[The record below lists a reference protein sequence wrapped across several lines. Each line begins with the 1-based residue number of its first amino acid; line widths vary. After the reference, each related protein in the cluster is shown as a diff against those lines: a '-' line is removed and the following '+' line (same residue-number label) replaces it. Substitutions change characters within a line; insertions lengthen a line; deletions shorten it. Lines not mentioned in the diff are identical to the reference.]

1 MLWVYV
7 LYGTRSPATARV
19 ARAIAGAVDWSN
31 EREARPVADVN
42 PFDIRLPGVVF
53 LGCES
58 GSSDLDR
65 SIRSFVQRLPER
77 TLYNALWAVF
87 DTRLDP
93 FPRLAGSGIRRLRR
107 AVEHRGGRLL
117 IAPESFPALE
127 PGGGVSPAELLR
139 ARTWGSAAIALAVK
153 RFGDPTVR
161 PGLLP
166 SLATPVPWE
175 VLHAAPA

>member
-31 EREARPVADVN
+31 EREARPVSEVN
-42 PFDIRLPGVVF
+42 PFDLRLPAMVF

-58 GSSDLDR
+58 GATELDR
-65 SIRSFVQRLPER
+65 AIRAFLQRVPDR
-77 TLYNALWAVF
+77 TVYNALWAVF

-107 AVEHRGGRLL
+107 AVEHRGGRLV

-127 PGGGVSPAELLR
+127 PGAHLSTAELLR
-139 ARTWGSAAIALAVK
+139 ARAWGSAAITAAVK
-153 RFGDPTVR
+153 RFGEPTVR
-161 PGLLP
+161 PGLLS
-166 SLATPVPWE
+166 SLPTEVPWQTLR
-175 VLHAAPA
+175 VAPA